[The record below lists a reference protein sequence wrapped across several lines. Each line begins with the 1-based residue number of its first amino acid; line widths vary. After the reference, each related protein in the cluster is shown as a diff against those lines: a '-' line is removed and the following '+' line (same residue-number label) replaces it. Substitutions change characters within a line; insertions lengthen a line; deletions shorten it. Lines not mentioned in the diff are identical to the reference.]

1 MILFVV
7 FVVQFSVS
15 CACLALNK
23 DQQVCLFC
31 PSWCSFNTFYR
42 SNQVVCFFLYRTSC
56 WRSDG
61 TNPRT
66 LKKTWRKHSTAVA
79 SLTSTT
85 TARVPL
91 WVKSTERFFFF
102 FSPSWEQWAYDLHD
116 HFSPS
121 RWIVSFTSSSSR
133 GASMTPPHSHA
144 TRARTSSSSTRAR
157 CSGSSGGSDSSSAL
171 QRSVNV
177 RVTKLMRFGV
187 KNGCWLGY

>member
-1 MILFVV
+1 MILFIV

-66 LKKTWRKHSTAVA
+66 LKKTWRKHWTAVA

-91 WVKSTERFFFF
+91 WVKSTERFFSFF
-102 FSPSWEQWAYDLHD
+102 PLLGNNELMICMIISLQVVELSPLLPLPPEVLPWRPLTVMQHVLEHHPAVHG
-116 HFSPS
+116 
-121 RWIVSFTSSSSR
+121 R
-133 GASMTPPHSHA
+133 GAPV
-144 TRARTSSSSTRAR
+144 RRGDRTLLQLYRGR
-157 CSGSSGGSDSSSAL
+157 WMSG
-171 QRSVNV
+171 
-177 RVTKLMRFGV
+177 
-187 KNGCWLGY
+187 